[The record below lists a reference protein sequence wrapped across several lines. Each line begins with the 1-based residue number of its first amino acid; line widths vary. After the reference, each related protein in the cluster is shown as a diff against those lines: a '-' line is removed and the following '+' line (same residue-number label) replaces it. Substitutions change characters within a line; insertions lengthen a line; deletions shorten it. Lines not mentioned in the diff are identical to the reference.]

1 MLSIAEQFT
10 QPGCRIV
17 SVLEHGSGNVNNT
30 FLVTVDS
37 GVTNNFILQ
46 RINRRVFKKPE
57 LIMEN
62 MRIITDHVHNC
73 QNKWP
78 VGTGQ
83 SLQIP
88 GVIRTRDKKDYIVD
102 SSGDFWRAIS
112 FINGKSYERITDTAH
127 ATEIG
132 RALGRFHTLLSDL
145 DTEKLHNTLPGFHI
159 TPQYLD
165 RFDKV
170 ISETVPDTSIPEI
183 KKCLAFVAEQRKF
196 ASLLEDA
203 KHRGKLIIRSIHG
216 DPKASNIL
224 FDKST
229 GRAAAIIDLDTVGP
243 GLIHYDIGDCLRS
256 CCNPVG
262 EEKETNSKIYFNI
275 DLCHAILTGYF
286 SSAAGL
292 LNSTDRSFIYDSVRL
307 ITFELGLRFLTDHL
321 EGDIYFKTD
330 RKNHNLTRAAN
341 QFKLMESIES
351 QKKDIQAIISS
362 FTLSPSF
369 PLTHSRRPLY

>member
-1 MLSIAEQFT
+1 MLSIAEQFIP
-10 QPGCRIV
+10 PGCWII

-37 GVTNNFILQ
+37 GATNNFILQ

-62 MRIITDHVHNC
+62 MRIITDHVRNC

-78 VGTGQ
+78 SGLDR

-88 GVIRTRDKKDYIVD
+88 GVIQTRDKKDYIVD

-132 RALGRFHTLLSDL
+132 RALGRFHALLSDL

-165 RFDKV
+165 RFDKI
-170 ISETVPDTSIPEI
+170 ISETVLDTSIPEI
-183 KKCLAFVAEQRKF
+183 KKCLAFVAEQREF

-224 FDKST
+224 FDRRT

-262 EEKETNSKIYFNI
+262 EEKDTDSEIYFNI
-275 DLCHAILTGYF
+275 DLCRAILTGYF
-286 SSAAGL
+286 SSAAGF

-341 QFKLMESIES
+341 QFKLMKSIES
-351 QKKDIQAIISS
+351 QKKDIQAITSS
-362 FTLSPSF
+362 FTLLF
-369 PLTHSRRPLY
+369 P

>member
-1 MLSIAEQFT
+1 MISIAEQFT
-10 QPGCRIV
+10 PPGCRIV
-17 SVLEHGSGNVNNT
+17 SVLEYGSGNVNDT
-30 FLVTVDS
+30 FLVTVNS
-37 GVTNNFILQ
+37 GGTDNFILQ

-62 MRIITDHVHNC
+62 MRIITDHVC
-73 QNKWP
+73 KRQNKWTAGP
-78 VGTGQ
+78 VQ

-88 GVIRTRDKKDYIVD
+88 SVIRTRDKKEYIVN

-112 FINGKSYERITDTAH
+112 FINGKSYKRITDTAH

-132 RALGRFHTLLSDL
+132 RALGQFHALLSDL
-145 DTEKLHNTLPGFHI
+145 DTKKLHDTLPGFHI

-170 ISETVPDTSIPEI
+170 ISETGPDTSIREI
-183 KKCLAFVAEQRKF
+183 KKCLAFIAERREF
-196 ASLLEDA
+196 ASILEDA
-203 KHRGKLIIRSIHG
+203 KNQGKLIIRPIHG

-224 FDKST
+224 FNSRT

-262 EEKETNSKIYFNI
+262 EEKDPNAEIHFDT
-275 DLCHAILTGYF
+275 DLCRAILTGYF
-286 SSAAGL
+286 SSADSF

-321 EGDIYFKTD
+321 EGNIYFKTE
-330 RKNHNLTRAAN
+330 RKNHNLTRAAS

-351 QKKDIQAIISS
+351 KKKEIQTITSS
-362 FTLSPSF
+362 FTL
-369 PLTHSRRPLY
+369 HS